1 MILFFNEQ
9 AVTQLLSTIMPAD
22 DVTDGM
28 SSGEESIAVAR
39 SPIAEGGLTN
49 CPLAGEEFS

>member
-9 AVTQLLSTIMPAD
+9 AVTQLLSTSMPAD

-28 SSGEESIAVAR
+28 SSGEESIAVVR